1 MCVGGDKKPAKILLR
16 DWLATRWSEI
26 PAPSLAAGGV
36 SAWRCMREEACFVA
50 VAANWIVF
58 SRKKSD

>member
-26 PAPSLAAGGV
+26 PTPSLAAGV
-36 SAWRCMREEACFVA
+36 SGKRFMREGACFVA
-50 VAANWIVF
+50 VAATWIVF